1 MRRSNRRPGTRSW
14 VVAAVTLVAL
24 ALGLAACGGDGPQSA
39 LTSTTTTLPP
49 TTVPKVTTTIP
60 SSAPRQVFTL
70 FFVRGTTLGVAAR
83 TVATTTDPHFSS
95 MTNLLA
101 GPTPSEA
108 GAGLGTDIPAG
119 TALRGLE
126 IRGGTATVNLS
137 PQFATPA
144 PPAALSARLAQIV
157 YTITSFPNVTSV
169 IIEITKQRVVNFAG
183 VNLTNPVGRS
193 QVTAALP
200 GVLLESPG
208 VGSTLQGQLAVSGV
222 ATINGTYDIQLLDSS
237 GKLLA
242 NVTDTAAVGEKFTQT
257 LPFTIASA
265 QIGDIKVFARPTVT
279 SQPVQEYQFNLQL
292 EP

>member
-1 MRRSNRRPGTRSW
+1 MRRSNRRPRTRSS
-14 VVAAVTLVAL
+14 VLAALTLVAL
-24 ALGLAACGGDGPQSA
+24 TLGLAACGDGNQSA

-49 TTVPKVTTTIP
+49 TSVPKVTTTIA
-60 SSAPRQVFTL
+60 SSTPRQVFTL
-70 FFVRGTTLGVAAR
+70 FFVRGTTLGVAQR
-83 TVATTTDPHFSS
+83 TAATTADPHYSS
-95 MTNLLA
+95 LTNLLA
-101 GPTPSEA
+101 GPNPSEA
-108 GAGLGTDIPAG
+108 SAGLATDIPAG

-144 PPAALSARLAQIV
+144 PPVALSARLAQIV
-157 YTITSFPNVTSV
+157 YTVTAFSNVTSV
-169 IIEITKQRVVNFAG
+169 IIEIAKTRVVNFAG
-183 VNLTNPVGRS
+183 VDLSNPVGRS

-222 ATINGTYDIQLLDSS
+222 ATFNGTYDIQLLDSS

-257 LPFTIASA
+257 LPFTIASP
-265 QIGDIKVFARPTVT
+265 QTGEIKVFARPTVT
-279 SQPVQEYQFNLQL
+279 SQPVQEYQFGLPL
-292 EP
+292 TP

>member
-1 MRRSNRRPGTRSW
+1 MRRSNRRPRTRSS
-14 VVAAVTLVAL
+14 VVAALTLVAL
-24 ALGLAACGGDGPQSA
+24 TLGLAACGGRNQSA

-49 TTVPKVTTTIP
+49 TSVPKVTTTIA
-60 SSAPRQVFTL
+60 SSTPRQVFTL
-70 FFVRGTTLGVAAR
+70 FFVRGTTLGVAQR
-83 TVATTTDPHFSS
+83 TAATTADPHYSS
-95 MTNLLA
+95 LTNLLA
-101 GPTPSEA
+101 GPNPSEA
-108 GAGLGTDIPAG
+108 SAGLATDIPAG

-144 PPAALSARLAQIV
+144 PPVALSARLAQIV
-157 YTITSFPNVTSV
+157 YTVTAFSNVTSV
-169 IIEITKQRVVNFAG
+169 IIEIAKTRVVNFAG
-183 VNLTNPVGRS
+183 VDLSNPVGRS

-222 ATINGTYDIQLLDSS
+222 ATFNGTYDIQLLDSS

-257 LPFTIASA
+257 LPFTIASP
-265 QIGDIKVFARPTVT
+265 QTGEIKVFARPTVT
-279 SQPVQEYQFNLQL
+279 SQPVQEYQFGLPL
-292 EP
+292 TP

>member
-1 MRRSNRRPGTRSW
+1 MRRSNRRPRTRST
-14 VVAAVTLVAL
+14 VVAALAL
-24 ALGLAACGGDGPQSA
+24 AALTLGLAACGGGPQSA
-39 LTSTTTTLPP
+39 LTSTTTTPPP
-49 TTVPKVTTTIP
+49 TTVPKATTTLP
-60 SSAPRQVFTL
+60 ASASRQVFTL
-70 FFVRGTTLGVAAR
+70 FFVRGTTLGVAQR

-101 GPTPSEA
+101 GPNPSEA
-108 GAGLGTDIPAG
+108 AAGLATDIPAG

-144 PPAALSARLAQIV
+144 PPPALSARLAQVV
-157 YTITSFPNVTSV
+157 YTITSFSNVTSV
-169 IIEITKQRVVNFAG
+169 IIEIAKTRVVNFAG

-208 VGSTLQGQLAVSGV
+208 VGSTLQGQLAASGV
-222 ATINGTYDIQLLDSS
+222 ATINGTYDVQLVDSS

-265 QIGDIKVFARPTVT
+265 QIGQIKVFARPTLT
-279 SQPVQEYQFNLQL
+279 SQPVQEYQFSLQL
-292 EP
+292 KP